1 MKKAKRWIA
10 FGLTVMMT
18 LGLAACA
25 PKFDASAYVK
35 ATLDTVTRNDV
46 EKFMELTKASK
57 EDAEKVYTDNLEQA
71 ASMLDLTE
79 LSDELAASYNEYIK
93 KVLAQTKYTVLE
105 AKKTDNGFAVDVEV
119 EPLKAFDGA
128 VEVLTK
134 KTEEYV
140 TEMTEKVL
148 NGEEEPTEEE
158 ITTVIFGYLM
168 EHLNSNL
175 NTPQYSE
182 KVTVTVNVEK
192 NDDGLYQ
199 ITEKSME
206 ELDTALIDISDLTAK

>member
-1 MKKAKRWIA
+1 MKRMKRWIT
-10 FGLTVMMT
+10 FGLTALIA

-25 PKFDASAYVK
+25 PKFDAAGYVK

-71 ASMLDLTE
+71 ASMLDFMN
-79 LSDELAASYNEYIK
+79 LSDELTASYNDYMK
-93 KVLAQTKYTVLE
+93 KVLAKTKYNVLE
-105 AKKTDNGFAVDVEV
+105 AKETDDGFEVDVEV

-128 VEVLTK
+128 VEAITK

-140 TEMTEKVL
+140 AEITEQVL

-158 ITTVIFGYLM
+158 ITAVIFEYLM